1 MGTREEAIIV
11 KFPYLVQQKHRR
23 KVYRDRV
30 FYGKRAFDQRER
42 VCGTLLSADFWSS
55 LQPLMEMARPPLGRF
70 GFLEG
75 WQ

>member
-1 MGTREEAIIV
+1 MEKELLIRE
-11 KFPYLVQQKHRR
+11 
-23 KVYRDRV
+23 
-30 FYGKRAFDQRER
+30 RER